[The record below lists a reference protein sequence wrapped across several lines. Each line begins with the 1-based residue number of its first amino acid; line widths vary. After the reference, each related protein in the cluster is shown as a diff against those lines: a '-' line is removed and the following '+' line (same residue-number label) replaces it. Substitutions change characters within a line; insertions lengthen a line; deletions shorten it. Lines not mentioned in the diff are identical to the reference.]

1 MAYAW
6 LTASNDK
13 LATFSENKL
22 FFFLKKKFM
31 FGTLYSYDETSV
43 VLEAK
48 MELVDEMIVSLHP
61 VSPLAETVKART
73 KRANFILGRLL

>member
-1 MAYAW
+1 M
-6 LTASNDK
+6 LTV
-13 LATFSENKL
+13 
-22 FFFLKKKFM
+22 KKFI

-48 MELVDEMIVSLHP
+48 TELVDEMIVSLHP